1 MCFFQQVLALQ
12 TLLKKNLS
20 FSNIDF
26 QLAQLLAEK
35 ETESTLQDS
44 IFLLTLLLSQRLNKG
59 AYSFGISVML

>member
-35 ETESTLQDS
+35 GANQSGKV
-44 IFLLTLLLSQRLNKG
+44 FL
-59 AYSFGISVML
+59 V